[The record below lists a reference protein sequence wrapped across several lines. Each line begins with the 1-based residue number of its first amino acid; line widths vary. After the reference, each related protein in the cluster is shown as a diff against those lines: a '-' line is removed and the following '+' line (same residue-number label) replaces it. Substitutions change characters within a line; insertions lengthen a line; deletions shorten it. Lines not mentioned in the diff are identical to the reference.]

1 MAFPESP
8 DNNNN
13 NLFLFLYPLKDWDY
27 LLVSNYHRQLNSQ
40 PVSGTVDASVS
51 SNTCRTDTGELPT
64 VSNWLFVVLM
74 LQYLISQHF
83 MF

>member
-8 DNNNN
+8 HNN
-13 NLFLFLYPLKDWDY
+13 NLFLFLYLLKDWDY

-40 PVSGTVDASVS
+40 PVSGPVDASVS
-51 SNTCRTDTGELPT
+51 SNTGKTDTGELPP
-64 VSNWLFVVLM
+64 VSNWFFVVLM